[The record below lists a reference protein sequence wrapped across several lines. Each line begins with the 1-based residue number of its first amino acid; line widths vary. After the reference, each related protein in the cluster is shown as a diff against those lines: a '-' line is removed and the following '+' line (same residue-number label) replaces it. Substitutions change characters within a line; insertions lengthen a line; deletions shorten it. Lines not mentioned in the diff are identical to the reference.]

1 MTKRIIYLIKVTTV
15 LLSRKELQTMFKTV
29 SVIGGD
35 LRQLTLADELRKDGY
50 DVTVFGFTDKI
61 SYDANTTDI
70 DAALDSEIV
79 ILPVPVSFD
88 GININTPY
96 SDTRLGVS
104 ELTKKLNPISLVF
117 GGCITQAFS
126 DALSKRGIKHRDYM
140 LRDELAIKNAVPT
153 AEGAIEIA
161 ISETPFT
168 LHNSNC
174 LVLGYGKVG
183 KILAKSLDALGAK
196 TYVSAR
202 KYADLAL
209 IEGHGCYPLTV
220 SEAKSRLDE
229 FDIIFNTVPALILSK
244 NELLHIRR
252 DTLVIDLASKP
263 GGVDFETAKELGIHV
278 VWALSLPGRV
288 APVTAGIIIKDT
300 IINMLREEV

>member
-1 MTKRIIYLIKVTTV
+1 
-15 LLSRKELQTMFKTV
+15 MFKTV

-61 SYDANTTDI
+61 SYEANTADI

-96 SDTRLGVS
+96 SDTKLSVA
-104 ELTKKLNPISLVF
+104 ELTKRLNPISLVF
-117 GGCITQAFS
+117 GGCITPKFS
-126 DALSKRGIKHRDYM
+126 DALSQRGIKHRDYM
-140 LRDELAIKNAVPT
+140 MRDELAIKNAVPT

-196 TYVSAR
+196 THVCAR

-220 SEAKSRLDE
+220 NEAKSRLGE
-229 FDIIFNTVPALILSK
+229 FDIIFNTVPALILGR
-244 NELLHIRR
+244 NELLNIRR
-252 DTLVIDLASKP
+252 DTLIIDLASKP
-263 GGVDFETAKELGIHV
+263 GGVDFDAAKELGIRV
-278 VWALSLPGRV
+278 VWALSLPGRT

-300 IINMLREEV
+300 ITNMLREEV

>member
-1 MTKRIIYLIKVTTV
+1 
-15 LLSRKELQTMFKTV
+15 MFKTV

-61 SYDANTTDI
+61 SYEFNTTDI
-70 DAALDSEIV
+70 DAALDSEVI

-96 SDTRLGVS
+96 SDSKLSVS
-104 ELTKKLNPISLVF
+104 ELAKKLNPVSLVF
-117 GGCITQAFS
+117 GGCITQPFS

-220 SEAKSRLDE
+220 NEAKLRLDE
-229 FDIIFNTVPALILSK
+229 FDIIFNTVPALILGES
-244 NELLHIRR
+244 ELRHIRR

-263 GGVDFETAKELGIHV
+263 GGVDFETAKELGIRV

-300 IINMLREEV
+300 ITNMLREEV

>member
-1 MTKRIIYLIKVTTV
+1 
-15 LLSRKELQTMFKTV
+15 MFKTV

-196 TYVSAR
+196 TYVSAIG
-202 KYADLAL
+202 KGSGYL
-209 IEGHGCYPLTV
+209 ITV
-220 SEAKSRLDE
+220 NGES
-229 FDIIFNTVPALILSK
+229 
-244 NELLHIRR
+244 
-252 DTLVIDLASKP
+252 
-263 GGVDFETAKELGIHV
+263 G
-278 VWALSLPGRV
+278 
-288 APVTAGIIIKDT
+288 
-300 IINMLREEV
+300 

>member
-1 MTKRIIYLIKVTTV
+1 
-15 LLSRKELQTMFKTV
+15 MFKTV

-35 LRQLTLADELRKDGY
+35 LRQLTLAESLGADGFKVSVY
-50 DVTVFGFTDKI
+50 GFDDKSGCEQDMCNI
-61 SYDANTTDI
+61 EKV
-70 DAALDSEIV
+70 LDSEII

-88 GININTPY
+88 GIYVNMPY
-96 SDTRLGVS
+96 SDIKLKVDEFIS
-104 ELTKKLNPISLVF
+104 KLNPTSLVF
-117 GGCITQAFS
+117 GGCISETVS
-126 DALSKRGIKHRDYM
+126 EALTERGIKHRDYM

-168 LHNSNC
+168 LHNSRC

-209 IEGHGCYPLTV
+209 IEGHGCYPLTAA
-220 SEAKSRLDE
+220 EAKLRLNE
-229 FDIIFNTVPALILSK
+229 FDVIFNTVPALILGRD
-244 NELLHIRR
+244 ELCRIRR

-263 GGVDFETAKELGIHV
+263 GGVDFESAKEIGIRV
-278 VWALSLPGRV
+278 IWALSLPGRT
-288 APVTAGIIIKDT
+288 APVTAGMIIKDT
-300 IINMLREEV
+300 IANMLREEV

>member
-1 MTKRIIYLIKVTTV
+1 
-15 LLSRKELQTMFKTV
+15 MFKTV

-61 SYDANTTDI
+61 SYEFNTTDI
-70 DAALDSEIV
+70 DAALDSEVI

-96 SDTRLGVS
+96 SDSKLSVS
-104 ELTKKLNPISLVF
+104 ELAKKLNPVSLVF
-117 GGCITQAFS
+117 GGCITPPFS
-126 DALSKRGIKHRDYM
+126 DSLSKRGIKHRDYM

-220 SEAKSRLDE
+220 NEAKSRLGE
-229 FDIIFNTVPALILSK
+229 FDIIFNTVPALILGES
-244 NELLHIRR
+244 ELRHIRR

-263 GGVDFETAKELGIHV
+263 GGVDFETAKELGIRV
-278 VWALSLPGRV
+278 VWALSLPGRI

-300 IINMLREEV
+300 ITNMLREEV